1 MIYLDNAAST
11 KPRKEV
17 IEEMIRVMNNEYANP
32 DAIHE
37 YAHKTLLNM
46 KNQKEKM
53 ARLLGLNSKEIYFTA
68 GGSDGNNIIIQG
80 IVEANSRNKK
90 HLITTKIEH
99 SSVYEIFRNYEKEG
113 YEVDYLDVSEYGEVD
128 VEQLERLIRE
138 DTILVSIIA
147 VNSEIGIIQDLEK
160 ISKIIKNKNKEAYFH
175 TDFVQGLGHTKVD
188 FSKLEIDA
196 ITITSHKINGP
207 KGIGAIYI
215 NKNVKIKEIMYGTNK
230 ENGIIKRTLPTE
242 LIFGF
247 IKAIEMAYNNYEK
260 EVKYIYE
267 LKKYFI
273 EQLKKNIDKIR
284 INSLL
289 ELEKSTP
296 TILNVSFGG
305 VKGEVLTSFLG
316 MYEIY
321 VSTGSACSS
330 RRGNSRIIESLGVP
344 NEQVEGAI
352 RFSFSIDNTVEE
364 VDIVIQKLI
373 ECVTQIRMMK
383 Y

>member
-53 ARLLGLNSKEIYFTA
+53 ARLLGLNSKEMYFTA

-160 ISKIIKNKNKEAYFH
+160 ISKIIKNKNKETYFH

-230 ENGIIKRTLPTE
+230 ENGMVKRTLPTE

-247 IKAIEMAYNNYEK
+247 IKAIEIAYNNYEK
-260 EVKYIYE
+260 EVKSIYE

-273 EQLKKNIDKIR
+273 EQLKENIDKIR
-284 INSLL
+284 INSFL

-373 ECVTQIRMMK
+373 ECVAQIRMMK
-383 Y
+383 

>member
-53 ARLLGLNSKEIYFTA
+53 ARLLGLNSKEMYFTA

-230 ENGIIKRTLPTE
+230 ENGMVKRTLPTE

-247 IKAIEMAYNNYEK
+247 IKAIEIAYNNYEK
-260 EVKYIYE
+260 EVKSIYE

-383 Y
+383 

>member
-160 ISKIIKNKNKEAYFH
+160 ISKIIKNKNKETYFH

-247 IKAIEMAYNNYEK
+247 IKAIEIAYNNYEK
-260 EVKYIYE
+260 EVKSIYE

-383 Y
+383 

>member
-53 ARLLGLNSKEIYFTA
+53 ARLLGLNSKEMYFTA

-383 Y
+383 

>member
-53 ARLLGLNSKEIYFTA
+53 ARLLGLNSKEMYFTA

-160 ISKIIKNKNKEAYFH
+160 ISKIIKNKNKETYFH

-230 ENGIIKRTLPTE
+230 ENGMVKRTLPTE

-273 EQLKKNIDKIR
+273 EQLKENIDKIR

-364 VDIVIQKLI
+364 VDVVIQKLI
-373 ECVTQIRMMK
+373 ECVAQIRMMK
-383 Y
+383 

>member
-17 IEEMIRVMNNEYANP
+17 IEEMVRVMNNEYANP

-53 ARLLGLNSKEIYFTA
+53 ARLLGLNSKEMYFTA

-160 ISKIIKNKNKEAYFH
+160 ISKIIKNKNKETYFH

-230 ENGIIKRTLPTE
+230 ENGMVKRTLPTE

-247 IKAIEMAYNNYEK
+247 IKAIEIAYNNYEK
-260 EVKYIYE
+260 EVKSIYE

-383 Y
+383 

>member
-68 GGSDGNNIIIQG
+68 GGSDGNNITIQG

-160 ISKIIKNKNKEAYFH
+160 ISKIIKNKNKETYFH

-230 ENGIIKRTLPTE
+230 ENGMVKRTLPTE

-247 IKAIEMAYNNYEK
+247 MKAIEIAYNNYEK
-260 EVKYIYE
+260 EVKSIYE

-273 EQLKKNIDKIR
+273 EQLKENIDKIR
-284 INSLL
+284 INSFL

-383 Y
+383 

>member
-53 ARLLGLNSKEIYFTA
+53 ARLLGLNSKEMYFTA

-160 ISKIIKNKNKEAYFH
+160 ISKIIKNKNKETYFH

-230 ENGIIKRTLPTE
+230 ENGMVKRTLPTE

-247 IKAIEMAYNNYEK
+247 IKAIEIAYNNYEK

-364 VDIVIQKLI
+364 VDVVIQKLI
-373 ECVTQIRMMK
+373 ECVAQIRMMK
-383 Y
+383 

>member
-53 ARLLGLNSKEIYFTA
+53 ARLLGLNSKEMYFTA

-160 ISKIIKNKNKEAYFH
+160 ISKIIKNKNKETYFH

-230 ENGIIKRTLPTE
+230 ENGMVKRTLPTE

-247 IKAIEMAYNNYEK
+247 IKAIEIAYNNYEK

-273 EQLKKNIDKIR
+273 EQLKENIDKIR

-364 VDIVIQKLI
+364 VDVVIQKLI
-373 ECVTQIRMMK
+373 ECVAQIRMMK
-383 Y
+383 

>member
-53 ARLLGLNSKEIYFTA
+53 ARLLGLNSKEMYFTA

-160 ISKIIKNKNKEAYFH
+160 ISKIIKNKNKETYFH

-230 ENGIIKRTLPTE
+230 ENGMVKRTLPTE

-364 VDIVIQKLI
+364 VDVVIQKLI
-373 ECVTQIRMMK
+373 ECVAQIRMMK
-383 Y
+383 

>member
-17 IEEMIRVMNNEYANP
+17 IDEMIRVMNNEYANP

-68 GGSDGNNIIIQG
+68 GGSDGNNITIQG

-160 ISKIIKNKNKEAYFH
+160 ISKIIKNKNKETYFH

-230 ENGIIKRTLPTE
+230 ENGMVKRTLPTE

-247 IKAIEMAYNNYEK
+247 MKAIEIAYNNYEK

-273 EQLKKNIDKIR
+273 EQLKENIDKIR
-284 INSLL
+284 INSFL

-383 Y
+383 

>member
-53 ARLLGLNSKEIYFTA
+53 ARLLGLNSKEMYFTA

-273 EQLKKNIDKIR
+273 EQLKENIDKIR

-373 ECVTQIRMMK
+373 ECVAQIRMMK
-383 Y
+383 

>member
-160 ISKIIKNKNKEAYFH
+160 ISKIVKNKNKETYFH

-230 ENGIIKRTLPTE
+230 ENGMVKRTLPTE

-247 IKAIEMAYNNYEK
+247 IKAIEIAYNNYEK
-260 EVKYIYE
+260 EVKSIYE

-383 Y
+383 

>member
-160 ISKIIKNKNKEAYFH
+160 ISKIIKNKNKETYFH
-175 TDFVQGLGHTKVD
+175 TDFVQGLGHTKVE

-230 ENGIIKRTLPTE
+230 ENGMVKRTLPTE

-247 IKAIEMAYNNYEK
+247 MKAIEIAYNNYEK

-273 EQLKKNIDKIR
+273 EQLKENIDKIR
-284 INSLL
+284 INSFL

-383 Y
+383 

>member
-53 ARLLGLNSKEIYFTA
+53 ARLLGLNSKEMYFTA

-160 ISKIIKNKNKEAYFH
+160 ISKIIKNKNKETYFH

-230 ENGIIKRTLPTE
+230 ENGMVKRTLPTE

-273 EQLKKNIDKIR
+273 EQLKENIDKIR

-383 Y
+383 

>member
-17 IEEMIRVMNNEYANP
+17 IDEMIRVMNNEYANP

-68 GGSDGNNIIIQG
+68 GGSDGNNITIQG

-160 ISKIIKNKNKEAYFH
+160 ISKIIKNKNKETYFH

-230 ENGIIKRTLPTE
+230 ENGMVKRTLPTE

-247 IKAIEMAYNNYEK
+247 MKAIEIAYNNYEK
-260 EVKYIYE
+260 EVKSIYE

-383 Y
+383 

>member
-53 ARLLGLNSKEIYFTA
+53 ARLLGLNSKEMYFTA

-160 ISKIIKNKNKEAYFH
+160 ISKIIKNKNKETYFH

-273 EQLKKNIDKIR
+273 EQLKENIDKIR

-364 VDIVIQKLI
+364 VDVVIQKLI
-373 ECVTQIRMMK
+373 ECVAQIRMMK
-383 Y
+383 

>member
-68 GGSDGNNIIIQG
+68 GGSDGNNITIQG

-160 ISKIIKNKNKEAYFH
+160 ISKIIKNKNKETYFH

-230 ENGIIKRTLPTE
+230 ENGMVKRTLPTE

-247 IKAIEMAYNNYEK
+247 IKAIEIAYNNYEK
-260 EVKYIYE
+260 EVKSIYE

-296 TILNVSFGG
+296 TILNVSFVG

-383 Y
+383 

>member
-17 IEEMIRVMNNEYANP
+17 IDEMIRVMNNEYANP

-68 GGSDGNNIIIQG
+68 GGSDGNNITIQG

-128 VEQLERLIRE
+128 AEQLARLIRE

-160 ISKIIKNKNKEAYFH
+160 ISKIIKNKNKETYFH
-175 TDFVQGLGHTKVD
+175 TDFVQGLGHTKVE

-230 ENGIIKRTLPTE
+230 ENGMVKRTLPTE

-247 IKAIEMAYNNYEK
+247 MKAIEIAYNNYEK

-273 EQLKKNIDKIR
+273 EQLKENIDKIR
-284 INSLL
+284 INSFL

-373 ECVTQIRMMK
+373 ECVTKIRMMK
-383 Y
+383 

>member
-80 IVEANSRNKK
+80 IVEANRRNKK

-160 ISKIIKNKNKEAYFH
+160 ISKIIKNKNKETYFH

-273 EQLKKNIDKIR
+273 EQLKENIDKIR

-364 VDIVIQKLI
+364 VDVVIQKLI
-373 ECVTQIRMMK
+373 ECVAQIRMMK
-383 Y
+383 

>member
-53 ARLLGLNSKEIYFTA
+53 ARLLGLNSKEMYFTA

-273 EQLKKNIDKIR
+273 EQLKENIDKIR

-296 TILNVSFGG
+296 TIVNVSFGG

-364 VDIVIQKLI
+364 VDVVIQKLI
-373 ECVTQIRMMK
+373 ECVAQIRMMK
-383 Y
+383 

>member
-53 ARLLGLNSKEIYFTA
+53 ARLLGLNSKEMYFTA

-160 ISKIIKNKNKEAYFH
+160 ISKIIKNKNKETYFH

-230 ENGIIKRTLPTE
+230 ENGMVKRTLPTE

-247 IKAIEMAYNNYEK
+247 IKAIEIAYNNYEK
-260 EVKYIYE
+260 EVKSIYE

-352 RFSFSIDNTVEE
+352 RFSFSIDNTVKE

-383 Y
+383 

>member
-53 ARLLGLNSKEIYFTA
+53 ARLLGLNSKEMYFTA

-160 ISKIIKNKNKEAYFH
+160 ISKIIKNKNKETYFH

-196 ITITSHKINGP
+196 ITSTSHKINGP

-273 EQLKKNIDKIR
+273 EQLKENIDKIR

-383 Y
+383 

>member
-1 MIYLDNAAST
+1 MIYLDNAASI

-53 ARLLGLNSKEIYFTA
+53 ARLLGLNSKEMYFTA

-160 ISKIIKNKNKEAYFH
+160 ISKIIKNKNKETYFH

-230 ENGIIKRTLPTE
+230 ENGMVKRTLPTE

-247 IKAIEMAYNNYEK
+247 IKAIEIAYNNYEK
-260 EVKYIYE
+260 EVKSIYE

-383 Y
+383 

>member
-17 IEEMIRVMNNEYANP
+17 IDEMIRVMNNEYANP

-160 ISKIIKNKNKEAYFH
+160 ISKIIKNKNKETYFH
-175 TDFVQGLGHTKVD
+175 TDFVQGLGHTKVE

-230 ENGIIKRTLPTE
+230 ENGMVKRTLPTE

-247 IKAIEMAYNNYEK
+247 MKAIEIAYNNYEK

-273 EQLKKNIDKIR
+273 EQLKENIDKIR

-296 TILNVSFGG
+296 TILNVSFVG

-352 RFSFSIDNTVEE
+352 RFSFSIENTVEE

-383 Y
+383 

>member
-80 IVEANSRNKK
+80 IVEANSRNRK

-160 ISKIIKNKNKEAYFH
+160 ISKIIKNKNKETYFH

-230 ENGIIKRTLPTE
+230 ENGMVKRTLPTE

-247 IKAIEMAYNNYEK
+247 IKAIEIAYNNYEK
-260 EVKYIYE
+260 EVKSIYE

-383 Y
+383 

>member
-17 IEEMIRVMNNEYANP
+17 IDEMIRVMNNEYANP

-53 ARLLGLNSKEIYFTA
+53 ARLLGLNSKEMYFTA

-160 ISKIIKNKNKEAYFH
+160 ISKIIKNKNKETYFH

-230 ENGIIKRTLPTE
+230 ENGMVKRTLPTE

-247 IKAIEMAYNNYEK
+247 IKAIEIAYNNYEK
-260 EVKYIYE
+260 EVKSIYE

-383 Y
+383 

>member
-37 YAHKTLLNM
+37 YAHKTLL
-46 KNQKEKM
+46 KKKKKKEKM
-53 ARLLGLNSKEIYFTA
+53 ARLLGLNSKEMYFTA

-273 EQLKKNIDKIR
+273 EQLKENIDKIR

-364 VDIVIQKLI
+364 VDVVIQKLI
-373 ECVTQIRMMK
+373 ECVAQIRMMK
-383 Y
+383 

>member
-17 IEEMIRVMNNEYANP
+17 IEEMIRVMNNEYENP

-37 YAHKTLLNM
+37 HAHKTLLNM

-53 ARLLGLNSKEIYFTA
+53 ARLLGLNSKEMHFTA

-160 ISKIIKNKNKEAYFH
+160 ISKIIKNKNKETYFH

-188 FSKLEIDA
+188 FSKLEVDA

-207 KGIGAIYI
+207 KGIGAIYV
-215 NKNVKIKEIMYGTNK
+215 NKNVKIKEIMYSTNK
-230 ENGIIKRTLPTE
+230 ENEMVKRTLPTE
-242 LIFGF
+242 LIFGV
-247 IKAIEMAYNNYEK
+247 IKAIEIAYNNYKK
-260 EVKYIYE
+260 EVKSIYE

-289 ELEKSTP
+289 E
-296 TILNVSFGG
+296 
-305 VKGEVLTSFLG
+305 
-316 MYEIY
+316 
-321 VSTGSACSS
+321 
-330 RRGNSRIIESLGVP
+330 
-344 NEQVEGAI
+344 
-352 RFSFSIDNTVEE
+352 
-364 VDIVIQKLI
+364 
-373 ECVTQIRMMK
+373 
-383 Y
+383 

>member
-160 ISKIIKNKNKEAYFH
+160 ISKIIKNKNKETYFH

-230 ENGIIKRTLPTE
+230 ENGMVKRTLPTE

-247 IKAIEMAYNNYEK
+247 IKAIEIAYNNYEK
-260 EVKYIYE
+260 EVKSIYE

-273 EQLKKNIDKIR
+273 EQLKENIDKIR

-364 VDIVIQKLI
+364 VDVVIQKLI
-373 ECVTQIRMMK
+373 ECVAQIRMMK
-383 Y
+383 

>member
-273 EQLKKNIDKIR
+273 EQLKENIDKIR

-364 VDIVIQKLI
+364 VDVVIQKLI
-373 ECVTQIRMMK
+373 ECVAQIRMMK
-383 Y
+383 

>member
-160 ISKIIKNKNKEAYFH
+160 ISKIIKNKNKETYFH

-247 IKAIEMAYNNYEK
+247 IKAIEIAYNNYEK
-260 EVKYIYE
+260 EVKSIYE

-273 EQLKKNIDKIR
+273 EQLKENIDKIR

-364 VDIVIQKLI
+364 VDVVIQKLI
-373 ECVTQIRMMK
+373 ECVAQIRMMK
-383 Y
+383 

>member
-53 ARLLGLNSKEIYFTA
+53 ARLLGLNSKEMYFTA

-247 IKAIEMAYNNYEK
+247 IKAIEIAYNNYEK
-260 EVKYIYE
+260 EVKSIYE

-273 EQLKKNIDKIR
+273 EQLKENIDKIR

-364 VDIVIQKLI
+364 VDVVIQKLI
-373 ECVTQIRMMK
+373 ECVAQIRMMK
-383 Y
+383 

>member
-53 ARLLGLNSKEIYFTA
+53 ARLLGLNSKEMYFTA

-160 ISKIIKNKNKEAYFH
+160 ISKIIKNKNKETYFH

-230 ENGIIKRTLPTE
+230 ENGMVKRTLPTE

-247 IKAIEMAYNNYEK
+247 IKAIEIAYNNYEK
-260 EVKYIYE
+260 EVKSIKKI
-267 LKKYFI
+267 KKYFI

-364 VDIVIQKLI
+364 VDVVIQKLI
-373 ECVTQIRMMK
+373 ECVAQIRMMK
-383 Y
+383 

>member
-53 ARLLGLNSKEIYFTA
+53 ARLLGLNSKEMYFTA

-160 ISKIIKNKNKEAYFH
+160 ISKIIKNKNKETYFH

-260 EVKYIYE
+260 EVKHIYK

-373 ECVTQIRMMK
+373 ECVAQIRMMK
-383 Y
+383 

>member
-68 GGSDGNNIIIQG
+68 GGSDGNNITIQG

-160 ISKIIKNKNKEAYFH
+160 ISKIIKNKNKETYFH
-175 TDFVQGLGHTKVD
+175 TDFVQGLGHTKVE

-230 ENGIIKRTLPTE
+230 ENGMVKRTLPTE

-247 IKAIEMAYNNYEK
+247 MKAIEIAYNNYEK
-260 EVKYIYE
+260 EVKSIYE

-383 Y
+383 